1 MKDRQNTLLSLADK
15 TIAFGSKKVDH
26 LEVLIQDNYE
36 VGCELMLGQINKAI
50 KSQEAG
56 ASIRCVIRQRIGSAF
71 TNSLDEATLKK
82 TVNRAIAAAKASTP
96 DKTWKDFPQKL
107 KVSKISGTWDDS
119 IPEKDPSVFVD
130 IVTKIGKQISERDSS
145 IIIGEAGTGG
155 FYGWTAYANTN
166 GVALSDKGT
175 GVFAYA
181 VLVAP
186 TNSGMTPGV
195 WSIDVNRK
203 FDLDL
208 DYVVNNTVNKVLLA
222 KKTAKGQTES
232 GTVIFGA
239 EALGELLYFA
249 LLDSI
254 KGENI
259 VREKSKLADKLD
271 DTIASKI
278 LTLTDDGLQK
288 GAYATSLF
296 DGEGVPRQTTL
307 IIEKGKLRSFLW
319 NCYWAQRHGVKST
332 GNASR
337 NLRTGVVD
345 IAPTNMIIPGG
356 KRSREDM
363 LSDISSG
370 YLIQGLQGAHSSNRE
385 TGDYSVVGNPAFR
398 IEDGELTGAVH
409 GLMLAGNAFELLKKA
424 VEVGSDVRSHLIGGS
439 SLIGPSIQFNDI
451 QVVAKA
457 D

>member
-1 MKDRQNTLLSLADK
+1 MKDKENTLVSLAEK
-15 TIAFGSKKVDH
+15 TITYGSEKVDQ

-36 VGCELMLGQINKAI
+36 LSCELVLGQINKAV

-56 ASIRCVIRQRIGSAF
+56 ASVRCVIGQRIGSAF
-71 TNSLDEATLKK
+71 TNSLDQATLKT

-96 DKTWKDFPQKL
+96 DKTWKDFPPKL
-107 KVSKISGTWDDS
+107 KASKISGTWDTS

-130 IVTKIGKQISERDSS
+130 IVTKIGKRISDRDSS

-166 GVALSDKGT
+166 GVTLSDKGT

-181 VLVAP
+181 VIVAP
-186 TNSGMTPGV
+186 TESGMTPGV
-195 WSIDVNRK
+195 WSIDVNRE
-203 FDLDL
+203 FHLDL
-208 DYVVNNTVNKVLLA
+208 DYVVNNTVDKVLLA

-232 GTVIFGA
+232 GTIIFGA
-239 EALGELLYFA
+239 EALGELLHFA
-249 LLDSI
+249 FMESV

-259 VREKSKLADKLD
+259 VREKSKLINKLD

-278 LTLTDDGLQK
+278 LSVTDDGLRK

-296 DGEGVPRQTTL
+296 DGEGVPRQTTP

-319 NCYWAQRHGVKST
+319 NSYWAQRQGGNST

-345 IAPTNMIIPGG
+345 ITTTNMIIPGG

-398 IEDGELTGAVH
+398 IEDGELIGAIH
-409 GLMLAGNAFELLKKA
+409 GLMLAGNAFELLKSA